1 MSPEQALVEMGLSS
15 AKNAA
20 KTAAMFSGIVA
31 IAESVYKEDDI
42 SGCIGNVVKSSAGAA
57 VSGGAAAISAEAAGV
72 LAFMFGAGPVV
83 MAAASLSVGFVA
95 GTLVSEI
102 TSDFF
107 DEVGNHVENA
117 TFKATNA
124 IGDACLAVDCFVSA
138 IGCEIQSVFD
148 CFRFF

>member
-1 MSPEQALVEMGLSS
+1 MKKDKMNSEKEFYVTFRIDGRFGTYVTAENLD
-15 AKNAA
+15 AA

-72 LAFMFGAGPVV
+72 LAVMFGAGPVV

-95 GTLVSEI
+95 GTLVS
-102 TSDFF
+102 
-107 DEVGNHVENA
+107 
-117 TFKATNA
+117 
-124 IGDACLAVDCFVSA
+124 
-138 IGCEIQSVFD
+138 
-148 CFRFF
+148 